1 MWTGHD
7 PVGSVLQNQRT
18 ALIPYAR
25 PIAQK
30 TIQLH
35 FGVGPALSVNS
46 NAPQS
51 TTTIAGDI
59 ARFATPSIQYGSN
72 GEFEPAGLMPAASA
86 RPASIEATKYL
97 RERCLGPSWA
107 PSRNGVRPARPRR
120 AALHLAAAAG
130 SLHRRLPRPR
140 ARGAP
145 YPRSESHGLL
155 LGRRSWLPG
164 LPRRR
169 GSRKRSAPRK
179 AGRG

>member
-30 TIQLH
+30 TIQVHL
-35 FGVGPALSVNS
+35 GVGPALSVNS

-86 RPASIEATKYL
+86 RPASIEATKYR
-97 RERCLGPSWA
+97 RERCQ
-107 PSRNGVRPARPRR
+107 
-120 AALHLAAAAG
+120 
-130 SLHRRLPRPR
+130 
-140 ARGAP
+140 
-145 YPRSESHGLL
+145 
-155 LGRRSWLPG
+155 
-164 LPRRR
+164 
-169 GSRKRSAPRK
+169 
-179 AGRG
+179 